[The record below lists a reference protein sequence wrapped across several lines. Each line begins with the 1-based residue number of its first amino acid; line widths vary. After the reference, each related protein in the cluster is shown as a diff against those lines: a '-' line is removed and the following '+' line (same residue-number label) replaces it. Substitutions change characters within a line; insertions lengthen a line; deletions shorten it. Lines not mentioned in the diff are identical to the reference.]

1 MVLSSEIP
9 QRRVLAQ
16 SRTLPL
22 TAITRTEE
30 TMDPEIRRRSS
41 TLPYSIS
48 GDVPIFS
55 RNIPSGF
62 SVAYSSDKEEISFS
76 NR

>member
-1 MVLSSEIP
+1 M
-9 QRRVLAQ
+9 
-16 SRTLPL
+16 
-22 TAITRTEE
+22 AITRTEE
-30 TMDPEIRRRSS
+30 TVDPDTRRRSS

>member
-1 MVLSSEIP
+1 MGLSSETP
-9 QRRVLAQ
+9 ARRVLAQ

-22 TAITRTEE
+22 TAITRSEE
-30 TMDPEIRRRSS
+30 KMDPETRRRSS
-41 TLPYSIS
+41 TLPYCIS

-55 RNIPSGF
+55 RNIPSAF